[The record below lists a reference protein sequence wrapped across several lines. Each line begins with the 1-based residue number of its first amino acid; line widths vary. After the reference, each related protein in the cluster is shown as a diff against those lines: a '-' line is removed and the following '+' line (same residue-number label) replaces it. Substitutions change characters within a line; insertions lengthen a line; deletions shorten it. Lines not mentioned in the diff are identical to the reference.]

1 MNAPTP
7 TLMNPS
13 AERVVIAAFDF
24 DGTLTRGDTLIPFL
38 RCSLGLGLFCRA
50 LVLSSPWL
58 MAYLLRLISNERAK
72 ARLLRVSVAGWSRQQ
87 ALLRAEQFVRQAL
100 PAMWR
105 GAALQQ
111 LRDHQQR
118 GHRCVLVSASPD
130 LYLEAV
136 ARTLRV
142 DGLICTRMAVD
153 HGLYTGDLSTPNC
166 YGPQKVIRLEAW
178 LRDHIG
184 AQAFELYAYGDS
196 AGDRELLAIA
206 DHAWLRGRPQG
217 GK

>member
-1 MNAPTP
+1 V
-7 TLMNPS
+7 NPH
-13 AERVVIAAFDF
+13 ADRVVIAAFDF

-38 RCSLGLGLFCRA
+38 HRSLGTWAFCRA
-50 LVLSSPWL
+50 LVLSAPWL
-58 MAYLLRLISNERAK
+58 MAYLLRLISNEKAK
-72 ARLLRVSVAGWSRQQ
+72 ARLLHVSVAGWSRQQ
-87 ALLRAEQFVRQAL
+87 AVHRAEQFVSQAL

-136 ARTLRV
+136 ARCLRM
-142 DGLICTRMAVD
+142 DGLICTRLAVD
-153 HGLYTGDLSTPNC
+153 QDRYTGELATPNC
-166 YGPQKVIRLEAW
+166 YGPQKAIRLDAW
-178 LRDHIG
+178 LREHIG

-206 DHAWLRGRPQG
+206 DHAWLKGRPRG
-217 GK
+217 